1 MANSAQGVRPWIA
14 VLLALACLF
23 GTAGYARDKAPALQR
38 KQNPGQA
45 EGSSSEARLL
55 EVYKLMAQGNP
66 RQALDLAEKLVID
79 VPNFQLA
86 QLVYG
91 DLLAARTRTL
101 KSMGDVPPASAN
113 AGAVALSELKEE
125 SQRRVLAAKERPSGA
140 PYQVNF

>member
-1 MANSAQGVRPWIA
+1 MANSAQGVRPCIA

-23 GTAGYARDKAPALQR
+23 GTAGYARDKAPAHQS

-91 DLLAARTRTL
+91 D
-101 KSMGDVPPASAN
+101 
-113 AGAVALSELKEE
+113 
-125 SQRRVLAAKERPSGA
+125 
-140 PYQVNF
+140 